1 MKIVVGGDHAGYLM
15 KGPTIKALERWDHE
29 VTYLGVHADTED
41 ADFPDIAQL
50 VCDEIRAGR
59 ADKGVIVCGT
69 GVGAA
74 IAANK
79 VPGIRAAL
87 CHDVYSAHQCV
98 EHDDVHVLCM
108 GAQIIGI
115 KLAEDILSAFLNAEF
130 SIDEHFRRRVAKLA
144 DMEIRAAKELLETN

>member
-15 KGPTIKALERWDHE
+15 KGPAIKALERWEHE
-29 VTYLGVHADTED
+29 VTDLGVHTDTED

-59 ADKGVIVCGT
+59 ADKGVMVCGT

-98 EHDDVHVLCM
+98 EHDDVNVLCM

-130 SIDEHFRRRVAKLA
+130 SIDEHFRRRVAKLT

>member
-1 MKIVVGGDHAGYLM
+1 M
-15 KGPTIKALERWDHE
+15 KGPAIKALERWEHE
-29 VTYLGVHADTED
+29 VTDLGVHTDTED

-115 KLAEDILSAFLNAEF
+115 KLAEDILSAFLNAEL

>member
-1 MKIVVGGDHAGYLM
+1 M
-15 KGPTIKALERWDHE
+15 
-29 VTYLGVHADTED
+29 
-41 ADFPDIAQL
+41 

-130 SIDEHFRRRVAKLA
+130 SIDEHFRRRVAKLT

>member
-1 MKIVVGGDHAGYLM
+1 MRLQTWESTLTPRTH
-15 KGPTIKALERWDHE
+15 
-29 VTYLGVHADTED
+29 
-41 ADFPDIAQL
+41 FPDIAQL

-79 VPGIRAAL
+79 GPGIRAAL

-98 EHDDVHVLCM
+98 EHDDVHVLC
-108 GAQIIGI
+108 
-115 KLAEDILSAFLNAEF
+115 
-130 SIDEHFRRRVAKLA
+130 
-144 DMEIRAAKELLETN
+144 RALR

>member
-1 MKIVVGGDHAGYLM
+1 MKIVIGGDHAGHPM
-15 KGPTIKALERWDHE
+15 KGPVTKALEGWGHE
-29 VTYLGVHADTED
+29 VTDLGVHTDTED
-41 ADFPDIAQL
+41 ADFSDIAQL

-59 ADKGVIVCGT
+59 ADKGVMVCGT

-79 VPGIRAAL
+79 GPGIRAAL

-98 EHDDVHVLCM
+98 EHDDVNVLCM

-130 SIDEHFRRRVAKLA
+130 SIDEHFRRRVAKLT

>member
-15 KGPTIKALERWDHE
+15 KGPAIKALERWEHE
-29 VTYLGVHADTED
+29 VTDLGVHTDTED

-98 EHDDVHVLCM
+98 EHDDVNVLCM

-130 SIDEHFRRRVAKLA
+130 SIDEHFRRRVAKLT

>member
-15 KGPTIKALERWDHE
+15 KGPAIKALERWEHE
-29 VTYLGVHADTED
+29 VTDLGVHTDTED

-130 SIDEHFRRRVAKLA
+130 SIDEHFRRRVAKLT
-144 DMEIRAAKELLETN
+144 DMEIRAAKELLKTN

>member
-15 KGPTIKALERWDHE
+15 KGPAIEALERWEHE
-29 VTYLGVHADTED
+29 VTDLGVHTDTED

-115 KLAEDILSAFLNAEF
+115 KLAEDILSAFLNAEL

>member
-1 MKIVVGGDHAGYLM
+1 MKIVVGGDHAGCLM
-15 KGPTIKALERWDHE
+15 KGPAIKALERWDHE
-29 VTYLGVHADTED
+29 VTDLGVHTDTED

>member
-15 KGPTIKALERWDHE
+15 KGPAIKALERWEHE
-29 VTYLGVHADTED
+29 VTDLGVHTDTED

-115 KLAEDILSAFLNAEF
+115 KLAEDILSAFLNAEL

>member
-15 KGPTIKALERWDHE
+15 KGPAIKALERWEHE
-29 VTYLGVHADTED
+29 VTDLGVHTDTED

-130 SIDEHFRRRVAKLA
+130 SIDEHFRRRVAKVT

>member
-15 KGPTIKALERWDHE
+15 KGPAIKALERWEHE
-29 VTYLGVHADTED
+29 VTDLGVHTDTED

-130 SIDEHFRRRVAKLA
+130 SIDEHFRRRVAKLT

>member
-15 KGPTIKALERWDHE
+15 KGPAIKALERWEHE
-29 VTYLGVHADTED
+29 VTDLGVHTDTED
-41 ADFPDIAQL
+41 ADFPDIEQL

-59 ADKGVIVCGT
+59 ADKGVIVRGT

-79 VPGIRAAL
+79 APGIRAAL

-130 SIDEHFRRRVAKLA
+130 SIDEHF
-144 DMEIRAAKELLETN
+144 